1 MRENGLLQNDQ
12 ERTTAADIIRF
23 KGGVHALFSVRSN
36 DRAIRAVELMEEYD
50 ISHVPVIDDGRVVGN
65 MNEVTLVKLL
75 NDGLDLNEKK
85 VAETMSK
92 PLPQVDETIDIAE
105 PYRLLLSGHG
115 AVIIT
120 KANIPYGFLS
130 RIDLVRYWTNNI
142 RK

>member
-1 MRENGLLQNDQ
+1 ML
-12 ERTTAADIIRF
+12 
-23 KGGVHALFSVRSN
+23 SVRSS

-50 ISHVPVIDDGRVVGN
+50 ISHVPVIDEGRVVGN

-85 VAETMSK
+85 VAQTMSK